1 MNCPLDIPEN
11 AQVLL
16 DYSTR
21 KLDAARTATL
31 ERHMEICPACR
42 EFAAEQRA
50 MWKALDSWE
59 APPVSQDFDRRLY
72 RRVEQEVSWW
82 DLILRPFR
90 PISFAP
96 LMVRRGLPVAA
107 AACLLV
113 TAGVLIDRP
122 AGSPAPKK
130 DMAQVES
137 VQPEQV
143 EQALDAMEMLSEFS
157 HHVRTDGQESKL

>member
-11 AQVLL
+11 AQALL
-16 DYSTR
+16 DYGAR
-21 KLDAARTATL
+21 KLDAESTATL

-42 EFAAEQRA
+42 EFAAAQRV
-50 MWKALDSWE
+50 MWSALDTWE
-59 APPVSQDFDRRLY
+59 AAPVSQDFDRRLY
-72 RRVEQEVSWW
+72 QRIEREVSWW
-82 DLILRPFR
+82 DLLVRPFR
-90 PISFAP
+90 P

-113 TAGVLIDRP
+113 TAGILIDRP
-122 AGSPAPKK
+122 AGSPPTPKK

-143 EQALDAMEMLSEFS
+143 EQTLDAMEMLSEFS
-157 HHVRTDGQESKL
+157 HHVRSDGPESKL

>member
-16 DYSTR
+16 DYCTR
-21 KLDAARTATL
+21 KLDAGRTAAL

-42 EFAAEQRA
+42 EFAAGQRA
-50 MWKALDSWE
+50 TWEALDRWE
-59 APPVSQDFDRRLY
+59 AAPVSQDFDRRLY
-72 RRVEQEVSWW
+72 RRIEREVSWW
-82 DLILRPFR
+82 DLMVRPFR
-90 PISFAP
+90 P
-96 LMVRRGLPVAA
+96 LLLRRGLPIAA

-113 TAGVLIDRP
+113 MAGVLIERP
-122 AGSPAPKK
+122 AGSPAPAP

-143 EQALDAMEMLSEFS
+143 EQTLDAMEMLSEFS
-157 HHVRTDGQESKL
+157 HHVRSDGQESKL

>member
-1 MNCPLDIPEN
+1 MNCPLETPDN

-21 KLDAARTATL
+21 KLDAERTASL
-31 ERHMEICPACR
+31 ERQMEICPECR
-42 EFAAEQRA
+42 EFAVGQQALWE
-50 MWKALDSWE
+50 ALDTWE
-59 APPVSQDFDRRLY
+59 AAPVSPSFDRKLY
-72 RRVEQEVSWW
+72 ERIEKEVSFW
-82 DLILRPFR
+82 DLLVRPFR
-90 PISFAP
+90 P

-113 TAGVLIDRP
+113 MAGVLIQQP
-122 AGSPAPKK
+122 AGSPVAKQ

-143 EQALDAMEMLSEFS
+143 EQTLDAMEMLHEFS
-157 HHVRTDGQESKL
+157 HHVRNEAPDSKI